1 METKKIRNL
10 HKSNLFNEGIA
21 FFPLFGTDIAVYV
34 DFDAPLHYADKCVE
48 HLENLSDGM
57 IDALCKG
64 SVNYCESFRDL
75 FDELEIAIP
84 EGIKGRDILPYIE
97 PKAMIIENPLGNEP
111 AFHMECACKWEIEHA
126 MEWSVRGN
134 TVLFVGEFADESP
147 WRDIE
152 YFRSNSWNYAEL

>member
-21 FFPLFGTDIAVYV
+21 FFPLFGTDIEVYV

-64 SVNYCESFRDL
+64 SVDYCESFRDL
-75 FDELEIAIP
+75 FDELEIDIP
-84 EGIKGRDILPYIE
+84 EGIEGRDILPYIE
-97 PKAMIIENPLGNEP
+97 PKAMIIENPLGDEP
-111 AFHMECACKWEIEHA
+111 AFHME
-126 MEWSVRGN
+126 
-134 TVLFVGEFADESP
+134 
-147 WRDIE
+147 
-152 YFRSNSWNYAEL
+152 